1 MLLTIVAIWA
11 VVIPLAVLA
20 VSWQAAKLREE
31 TASQTADRP
40 VPTRGR
46 ATTAATAAG
55 AVPACAARTVRP
67 RRTITRRVCPELPHG
82 AGRRPASA

>member
-11 VVIPLAVLA
+11 VVIPLAVLGI
-20 VSWQAAKLREE
+20 SWLVGKLREE
-31 TASQTADRP
+31 SAAQTTDRS
-40 VPTRGR
+40 VPELRPGTSRPDG
-46 ATTAATAAG
+46 
-55 AVPACAARTVRP
+55 VPACAIPAVRP